1 MRRRAFAL
9 AGLLPA
15 VILAACAA
23 DPRELV
29 GQPPRVVF
37 FEADSAELDEPAL
50 AILADAARLARR
62 HPEVPVQVRGFAGPA
77 GGAAFNRELSERRA
91 EHVAAEM
98 ARRGVARSRIN
109 VVGRGPVP
117 FDAVPIE
124 SRRVEIVVGYP

>member
-77 GGAAFNRELSERRA
+77 GGLAFNRELSERRA

-98 ARRGVARSRIN
+98 AKRGVPRSRIN

>member
-9 AGLLPA
+9 AGLVPVVL
-15 VILAACAA
+15 LAACAA

-37 FEADSAELDEPAL
+37 FNEDSVELDEA
-50 AILADAARLARR
+50 ATAVLADAARLSRR

-77 GGAAFNRELSERRA
+77 GGLAFNQELSRRRA
-91 EHVAAEM
+91 QHVADELAK
-98 ARRGVARSRIN
+98 RGVPAGRIN

>member
-1 MRRRAFAL
+1 MRRRALVL

-15 VILAACAA
+15 TLLAACAA

-37 FEADSAELDEPAL
+37 FERDSVELDEPAMTV
-50 AILADAARLARR
+50 LADAARLARR

-77 GGAAFNRELSERRA
+77 GEQAFNQELSRRRA
-91 EHVAAEM
+91 QHVADEIAK
-98 ARRGVARSRIN
+98 RGVPTSRIA
-109 VVGRGPVP
+109 VVARGPVP

>member
-37 FEADSAELDEPAL
+37 FEVDSVDLDEPAQ
-50 AILADAARLARR
+50 AVLADAARLARR
-62 HPEVPVQVRGFAGPA
+62 HPQVPVQVRGYAGPA
-77 GGAAFNRELSERRA
+77 GGAAFNRELSQRRA
-91 EHVAAEM
+91 QQVADELIK
-98 ARRGVARSRIN
+98 RGVAASRIQ

-117 FDAVPIE
+117 FDSVPIE
-124 SRRVEIVVGYP
+124 SRRVEVIIGYP

>member
-15 VILAACAA
+15 VTLAACAA

-98 ARRGVARSRIN
+98 VKRGVARSRIN

>member
-1 MRRRAFAL
+1 MRRRALAL
-9 AGLLPA
+9 TGLFSA

-50 AILADAARLARR
+50 AVLADAARLARR

-91 EHVAAEM
+91 EHVASEM
-98 ARRGVARSRIN
+98 VKRGVARSRIN

-117 FDAVPIE
+117 FDSVPIE

>member
-15 VILAACAA
+15 AFLAACAA

-37 FEADSAELDEPAL
+37 FEMDSVELDEPAL
-50 AILADAARLARR
+50 AVLANAARLSRR

-77 GGAAFNRELSERRA
+77 GGQAFNQELSRRRA
-91 EHVAAEM
+91 QHVADELTK
-98 ARRGVARSRIN
+98 RGVPASRIT
-109 VVGRGPVP
+109 VIGRGPVP